1 MMPARRRISSGFCF
15 ALAGVGVGA
24 VLLLL
29 AGLALFG
36 GPGDVAAQSV
46 SVIDYDIDNDNL
58 IDIRTLAQLD
68 AIRHDLDG
76 DGAPVLGLPA
86 VAYNAAFPNRD
97 GIVPGLMGCPGTCS
111 GYELLNDLDFDTN
124 GDGSVTSADGH
135 AYTNWEPIGG
145 YNVAFDGKG
154 HTISH
159 LTINRPGNNDV
170 ALFANMGSSGSV
182 TSLGLPDA
190 NVTGGARAAILIG
203 NSAATVY
210 ASWSSGRVSGS
221 SSAAGLVGGTTAS
234 IIASYSTAAVT
245 TRGGS
250 SDNNFHGASGLVGVI
265 NTSSIVDSSYA
276 TGAITGLR
284 RAGLVLGQWDSNK
297 RITNSYWN
305 TETSGTTSDLLNS
318 RDPGLGATGRTTAQ
332 LQMPTDYTGI
342 YANWNV
348 DVDNADTDDNVTT
361 GGDNPW
367 HFGTAA

>member
-1 MMPARRRISSGFCF
+1 MRARRRISSFCF

-29 AGLALFG
+29 AGLPLFG
-36 GPGDVAAQSV
+36 GPGEVAAQ

-97 GIVPGLMGCPGTCS
+97 GIIPGLMGCPGTCS

-145 YNVAFDGKG
+145 YNVTFDGKG

-190 NVTGGARAAILIG
+190 NVTDGARAAILIG

-210 ASWSSGRVSGS
+210 ASWSSGQVSGS

-234 IIASYSTAAVT
+234 IIASYIDG
-245 TRGGS
+245 RGHDPRRLIRQQFSWRVRPGGGNQYQFYRRLQLRHRR
-250 SDNNFHGASGLVGVI
+250 DN
-265 NTSSIVDSSYA
+265 
-276 TGAITGLR
+276 R
-284 RAGLVLGQWDSNK
+284 
-297 RITNSYWN
+297 
-305 TETSGTTSDLLNS
+305 
-318 RDPGLGATGRTTAQ
+318 PATGRSGTRAMGFQQTHHQQ
-332 LQMPTDYTGI
+332 LLEYRNLR
-342 YANWNV
+342 Y
-348 DVDNADTDDNVTT
+348 DV
-361 GGDNPW
+361 
-367 HFGTAA
+367 